1 MKSVITVGAGIGG
14 LCTAIRL
21 LKQGYKVTI
30 LEKEKE
36 IGGKVN
42 IKNIEGATFDLT
54 ASILMTPKI
63 YTEIFDEVGKDYK
76 DYFELIKIDPIYRV
90 NYHNGDRYDFYSD
103 LSKMVRVLEHMQE
116 GLSIEYLNFTS
127 KSLEKYI
134 YSKKYFLD
142 KPMTDINDVSISKSL
157 KILSQIR
164 PFTNVNKYIANII
177 SNKQLKE
184 YLIFQSMYIGINPYT
199 NSNLYTLIPAIS
211 HTYGLWY
218 IKGGFYKY
226 IEALKKLILELG
238 GVIET
243 ENNVEKIL
251 IDKDKVVG
259 VESNKGIYKSDI
271 VVCNADYPYAIT
283 NLINKGKNNKIKK
296 IKKEEYSCSIF
307 IMYLG
312 LNKKYDD
319 LQVHNMYIGDNFKEN
334 IESPFKG
341 KLPKSPSIY
350 LYYPSKID
358 ESVSSSFESI
368 LNVMVRVPNLE
379 YKNIKWNKENIRKFR
394 NIIINQLKNVKGLE
408 NLSKE
413 ILYESYLIPIQLKRK
428 FNSYNGTAFGISHKL
443 NQTTYFRPHIKD
455 ENTNGLYFI
464 GSSTHP
470 GNGVSVIIDGSKTLS
485 KVIEKDALKKTYK

>member
-1 MKSVITVGAGIGG
+1 
-14 LCTAIRL
+14 
-21 LKQGYKVTI
+21 
-30 LEKEKE
+30 
-36 IGGKVN
+36 
-42 IKNIEGATFDLT
+42 
-54 ASILMTPKI
+54 
-63 YTEIFDEVGKDYK
+63 
-76 DYFELIKIDPIYRV
+76 
-90 NYHNGDRYDFYSD
+90 
-103 LSKMVRVLEHMQE
+103 
-116 GLSIEYLNFTS
+116 
-127 KSLEKYI
+127 
-134 YSKKYFLD
+134 
-142 KPMTDINDVSISKSL
+142 MTDINEISISKSL
-157 KILSQIR
+157 KVLSQIK
-164 PFTNVNKYIANII
+164 PFTNVNKYVANII

-271 VVCNADYPYAIT
+271 VVCNVDYPYAIA
-283 NLINKGKNNKIKK
+283 NLTNKGKNNKINK
-296 IKKEEYSCSIF
+296 IKKEDYSCSIF
-307 IMYLG
+307 SMYLG

-319 LQVHNMYIGDNFKEN
+319 LQVHNMYIGENFKEN

-358 ESVSSSFESI
+358 ESVSGSFESI

-379 YKNIKWNKENIRKFR
+379 YENIKWNKENIRKFR

-408 NLSKE
+408 NLNKE
-413 ILYESYLIPIQLKRK
+413 ILYESYLTPIQLKRR

-455 ENTNGLYFI
+455 ENVNGLYFI

-485 KVIEKDALKKTYK
+485 KIIKKRWD

>member
-142 KPMTDINDVSISKSL
+142 KSMTDINDVSISKSL
-157 KILSQIR
+157 KVLSQIK
-164 PFTNVNKYIANII
+164 PFTNVNKYVENII

-199 NSNLYTLIPAIS
+199 SSNLYTLIPAIS

-251 IDKDKVVG
+251 IHKDKIVG

-334 IESPFKG
+334 IESSFKG

-358 ESVSSSFESI
+358 ESVSGSFESI
-368 LNVMVRVPNLE
+368 LNIMVRVPNLE
-379 YKNIKWNKENIRKFR
+379 YKSIKWNKENIRKFR

-408 NLSKE
+408 NLNKE
-413 ILYESYLIPIQLKRK
+413 ILYESYLTPIQLKRR

-443 NQTTYFRPHIKD
+443 NQTTYFRPHIND

-470 GNGVSVIIDGSKTLS
+470 GNGVSVIIDGSKL
-485 KVIEKDALKKTYK
+485 VCDEICKKYDNSTI